1 MNILVDLIEL
11 VFIPGAGPETPRGWL
26 VVSLV
31 YGFLVACV
39 LSYTLLDPPSEAGTA
54 TFLAFLGA
62 PLGMLYSGLHSI
74 REPKDRRLGIC
85 TLVVNGASVVLAV
98 ALSV

>member
-1 MNILVDLIEL
+1 MSILVDLIEL
-11 VFIPGAGPETPRGWL
+11 LFIPGAGPETPRGWL
-26 VVSLV
+26 VVSLI
-31 YGFLVACV
+31 YGFLVSCV
-39 LSYTLLDPPSEAGTA
+39 LGYTLLDSPSEAGTA

-85 TLVVNGASVVLAV
+85 TFVVNGLAV
-98 ALSV
+98 IFALATWL

>member
-26 VVSLV
+26 VVSLI

-39 LSYTLLDPPSEAGTA
+39 LGYTLLDSPSEAGTA

-85 TLVVNGASVVLAV
+85 TLVVNGVSVVLAV

>member
-26 VVSLV
+26 VVSLI

-39 LSYTLLDPPSEAGTA
+39 LGYTLLDSPSEAGTA
-54 TFLAFLGA
+54 AFLAFLGA